1 MAKKLYDV
9 VATIRE
15 EGKDKPRYIN
25 LGSVIETDKGLCM
38 KMESVPVGWNGWA
51 NFYEPKPKADKPKQS
66 NEDIESDIPF

>member
-25 LGSVIETDKGLCM
+25 MGSVIQTDKGLCM
-38 KMESVPVGWNGWA
+38 KLESVPVGWNGWA
-51 NFYEPKPKADKPKQS
+51 NFYEPKPRQDKQ
-66 NEDIESDIPF
+66 DDTGDVPF